1 MEQTISYY
9 DEHAE
14 EYCAATVNADM
25 SFCRNRFM
33 SYLPVGTHILDAGCG
48 SGRDSKI
55 FLEKGFNVTAMDA
68 SEKMCKEAAKLL
80 GQDVL
85 QCTFQEMDFQNVF
98 DGIWACASLLH
109 VTRSDIDFVLQN
121 LKKALKDNGVLY
133 LSFKYGNE
141 ERMAQERFFNDYN
154 EKLLRDVL
162 ENNGFTVM
170 DIFTTE
176 DVRKSRSGEMWVN
189 AFAKKLHN

>member
-1 MEQTISYY
+1 MNQTISYY

-25 SFCRNRFM
+25 SFCRDRFM
-33 SYLPVGTHILDAGCG
+33 TYLPARAHILDAGCG
-48 SGRDSKI
+48 SGRDSKV
-55 FLEKGFNVTAMDA
+55 FLEKGFTVTAIDA
-68 SEKMCKEAAKLL
+68 SEGMCKESEKLL
-80 GQDVL
+80 GQDVI
-85 QCTFQEMDFQNVF
+85 QCTFQEMNFQNEF

-109 VTRSDIDFVLQN
+109 VTRSDIDLVLQN
-121 LKKALKDNGVLY
+121 LKKALKYEGVLY

-141 ERMAQERFFNDYN
+141 ERMMKERFFNDYN
-154 EKLLRDVL
+154 ENLLSVVL

-176 DVRKSRSGEMWVN
+176 DVRKNRSGEMWVN
-189 AFAKKLHN
+189 AFAKKLHE

>member
-1 MEQTISYY
+1 MNQTISYY

-14 EYCAATVNADM
+14 EYCAATRNADM
-25 SFCRNRFM
+25 SFCRDQFM
-33 SYLPVGTHILDAGCG
+33 AYLPAGAHILDAGCG
-48 SGRDSKI
+48 SGRDSKA
-55 FLEKGFNVTAMDA
+55 FFEKGFEVTAMDA
-68 SEKMCKEAAKLL
+68 SEGMCKEAAKLL
-80 GQDVL
+80 GQNVL
-85 QCTFQEMDFQNVF
+85 QCTFQEMNFQNEF

-109 VTRSDIDFVLQN
+109 VTRSDIDLVLQN
-121 LKKALKDNGVLY
+121 LKKALKYEGVLY

-141 ERMAQERFFNDYN
+141 ERMMKERFFNDYN

-176 DVRKSRSGEMWVN
+176 DVRKSRLGEIWVN
-189 AFAKKLHN
+189 AFAKKLHK

>member
-55 FLEKGFNVTAMDA
+55 FLEKSFNVTAMDA